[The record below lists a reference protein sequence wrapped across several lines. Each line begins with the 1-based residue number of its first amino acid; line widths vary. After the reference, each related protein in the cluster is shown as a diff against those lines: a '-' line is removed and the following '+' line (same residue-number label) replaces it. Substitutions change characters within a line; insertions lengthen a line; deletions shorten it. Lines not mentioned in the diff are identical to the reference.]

1 MVATNPIPLTL
12 AAGSL
17 TNAVGAPDLGG
28 AVGSFARLMGNLALV
43 FAVLLG
49 VVWVYRQWQRGLLQ
63 RTPST
68 GLRVI
73 DAKNLGQ
80 RMALYVVAYRHQRFL
95 VGGSPNGLSLLSC
108 LDPEPAGPEPA
119 GPEPAASDTESP
131 DSPESSAVRLPS
143 DGRTFRSALDKA
155 LDPSE

>member
-1 MVATNPIPLTL
+1 MVATNSIPLTL

-17 TNAVGAPDLGG
+17 TNAMGAPDLGG
-28 AVGSFARLMGNLALV
+28 AVGSFGRLMGNLALV

-63 RTPST
+63 RAPAT

-73 DAKNLGQ
+73 DAKNIGQ
-80 RMALYVVAYRHQRFL
+80 RMALYVVVYRHQRFL

-108 LDPEPAGPEPA
+108 LDPEPLDS
-119 GPEPAASDTESP
+119 EPAASDT
-131 DSPESSAVRLPS
+131 DSPESPKTPKSSAARLPS
-143 DGRTFRSALDKA
+143 DGPTFRSALDKA